1 MGIKELLK
9 ELPKEGFIKV
19 AKDNKTR
26 IDGEQ
31 KAALIRKG
39 NELFNQGK
47 YEMAK
52 RVFMTT
58 HYTDGL
64 IRLGEYYWKQKMPFE
79 AFRMFW
85 LAPFKKKQDAM
96 VEKMAGI
103 IRSWLKDE
111 GAKDEQ

>member
-1 MGIKELLK
+1 MGISELLK
-9 ELPKEGFIKV
+9 KLPKEGFIKV
-19 AKDNKTR
+19 TRNEQNKVEK
-26 IDGEQ
+26 GQ

-39 NELFNQGK
+39 NELYNKGQ

-52 RVFMTT
+52 KIFLTT
-58 HYTDGL
+58 NYTDGL
-64 IRLGEYYWKQKMPFE
+64 IRLGEYYWKKKNPFE

-103 IRSWLKDE
+103 IRSWLQDKGE
-111 GAKDEQ
+111 ENE